1 MPLIL
6 GPANHQEP
14 EMKSYALICLCLF
27 GLTLTAGC
35 GESSEPVTE
44 EAAVE
49 SESVD
54 SQLESAGMSEQDY
67 EKAMQESQQQSGQ

>member
-1 MPLIL
+1 MR
-6 GPANHQEP
+6 
-14 EMKSYALICLCLF
+14 SYALICLCLF

-54 SQLESAGMSEQDY
+54 GQLEGADMSEQDY
-67 EKAMQESQQQSGQ
+67 EKAMQEGYQQAGGQ